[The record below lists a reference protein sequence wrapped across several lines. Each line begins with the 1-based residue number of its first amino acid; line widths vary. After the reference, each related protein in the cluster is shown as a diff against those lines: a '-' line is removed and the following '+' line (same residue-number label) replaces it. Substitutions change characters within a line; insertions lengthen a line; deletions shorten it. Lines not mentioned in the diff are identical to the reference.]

1 MSKKSNVSVYL
12 SFLLRHKPD
21 DIGLSMDLHGWVS
34 VEELLNGINQSG
46 KYTITWEQLQEIVA
60 NDNKG
65 RYRFNEDQ
73 TKIKACQG
81 HSIPW
86 VEPELTYPTPPAY
99 LYHGTTASAY
109 EKIRNTGY
117 ISKMNRHA
125 VHMTADE
132 SKAWQSASRWHT
144 PSPIVLKIDA
154 EKMANDGYT
163 FGVSENEVWCIS
175 DVPLRYISQVLTEKR
190 EET

>member
-1 MSKKSNVSVYL
+1 
-12 SFLLRHKPD
+12 
-21 DIGLSMDLHGWVS
+21 
-34 VEELLNGINQSG
+34 
-46 KYTITWEQLQEIVA
+46 
-60 NDNKG
+60 
-65 RYRFNEDQ
+65 
-73 TKIKACQG
+73 
-81 HSIPW
+81 
-86 VEPELTYPTPPAY
+86 
-99 LYHGTTASAY
+99 
-109 EKIRNTGY
+109 
-117 ISKMNRHA
+117 MNRHA

>member
-1 MSKKSNVSVYL
+1 MKKEKDISVYL

-21 DIGLSMDLHGWVS
+21 DIGLMMDTHGWIL

-46 KYTITWEQLQEIVA
+46 KYTITRVGLEEIVA
-60 NDNKG
+60 KDNKG
-65 RYRFNEDQ
+65 RYRFNEDG

-86 VEPELTYPTPPAY
+86 VEPELRYSVPPEY
-99 LYHGTTASAY
+99 LYHGTTAFAY
-109 EKIRNTGY
+109 EKIKNAGY

-132 SKAWQSASRWHT
+132 SKAWQSATRWHT
-144 PSPIVLKIDA
+144 SYPIVLKINA
-154 EKMANDGYT
+154 EKMANDGYM